1 LLYTFEDCLLH
12 PERRELRRGGMV
24 VPVEPLVFDL
34 LEYLIR
40 NRARVVSKDEL
51 ITSVW
56 RGRIVSESTLTSRM
70 NAARHAIGDSGD
82 QQRLIKTFSRKGF
95 RFVGETLA
103 REEATDC
110 SSVGTSSAVGRQ
122 ANAAS
127 ALDAPT
133 VSFCKANDGVSLA
146 VSASGKGAV
155 LLRTTSWINHLEH
168 EWQNP
173 LTAPLLHRL
182 SSRFKL
188 VRYDGRGAGLSDR
201 EISDMSFER
210 YRDDLDAIVDW
221 LKVQKFAVFGWSGG
235 AALAIHY
242 AAHNRERVSRLV
254 LLGGYALGRNKRR
267 SPQTAEEAKA
277 FITMMRN
284 RWGDD
289 ESPFWRAFSSF
300 FIPNA
305 TPEQRAWWF
314 ALQRAAFT
322 TDSAIL
328 ARQAVDDIDVLECCR
343 LVKAPT
349 IVFHSRRDNLV
360 PFDQGRLIAASI
372 PGAQLVPLDSENH
385 ILLPHEPAWAKL
397 VGDIEAFLVDEN

>member
-1 LLYTFEDCLLH
+1 MLYTFEDCLLH
-12 PERRELRRGGMV
+12 PERRELRRGGIV

-51 ITSVW
+51 IASVW

-70 NAARHAIGDSGD
+70 NAARHAVGDSGD
-82 QQRLIKTFSRKGF
+82 QQRLIRTFSRKGF

-103 REEATDC
+103 QEEAIDC
-110 SSVGTSSAVGRQ
+110 SSAGKSTAVRNK
-122 ANAAS
+122 ANATN
-127 ALDAPT
+127 ALDVPT
-133 VSFCKANDGVSLA
+133 VSFCRVNDGVSLA
-146 VSASGKGAV
+146 VSSSGKGSV
-155 LLRTTSWINHLEH
+155 LLRTPSWINHLEH
-168 EWQNP
+168 EWLNP

-182 SSRFKL
+182 SSRFRL
-188 VRYDGRGAGLSDR
+188 IRYDGRGAGLSDR
-201 EISDMSFER
+201 EVSDMSFER
-210 YRDDLDAIVDW
+210 YRDDLEMIVDS
-221 LKVQKFAVFGWSGG
+221 LKVQKLALFGSSGG

-242 AAHNRERVSRLV
+242 AAHHPKRVSKLV

-284 RWGDD
+284 GWGDD

-300 FIPNA
+300 FIPNP

-322 TDSAIL
+322 ADSAIL
-328 ARQAVDDIDVLECCR
+328 ARQAVDDIDVLECCSH
-343 LVKAPT
+343 VKAPT

-360 PFDQGRLIAASI
+360 PFEQGRLIAASI
-372 PGAQLVPLDSENH
+372 SSAQLVPLDSENH

-397 VGDIEAFLVDEN
+397 IGDMEAFLMDES